1 MNQAI
6 KRHNERGHRSDGI
19 ETRSLIIEQ
28 AGILFAQ
35 YGFNAVASKEICQA
49 AGVTPAAV
57 NYHFQC
63 KEGLYQEVLAVAEQA
78 ISASGSL
85 EQLSRQDLSPRAAL
99 TEYLYCRFY
108 DTIAHSG
115 AWPHQ
120 LLLREAF
127 MPSGVATHFETK
139 VVRPRFVLIQQ
150 VMAAVLGRAPE
161 DPKVQEALL
170 ACVTLSSPWS
180 IKPSLLERLTP
191 AIYQCSA
198 EEQATRLTNFCLAG
212 IDTYVN
218 PTPTL

>member
-1 MNQAI
+1 MNQAV
-6 KRHNERGHRSDGI
+6 KGHHSRHQRSDGI

-28 AGILFAQ
+28 AGLLFAHFG
-35 YGFNAVASKEICQA
+35 YSAVSSKEICQA

-57 NYHFQC
+57 NYHFQS
-63 KEGLYQEVLAVAEQA
+63 KEGLYEAVLTEAEQV

-85 EQLSRQDLSPRAAL
+85 EQLTRQDLTAKAAL
-99 TEYLYCRFY
+99 SEYLYCRFY
-108 DTIAHSG
+108 DAIANSG

-127 MPSGVATHFETK
+127 MPSGVAEHFETR
-139 VVRPRFVLIQQ
+139 VVRPRFILLQQ

-170 ACVTLSSPWS
+170 ACVTLASPWS

-212 IDTYVN
+212 IDTYIN
-218 PTPTL
+218 SSTRN

>member
-1 MNQAI
+1 MNQST
-6 KRHNERGHRSDGI
+6 KRPNARGHRSDGI
-19 ETRSLIIEQ
+19 ETRSLIIEK
-28 AGILFAQ
+28 AGALFAQ

-49 AGVTPAAV
+49 AGVTSAAV
-57 NYHFQC
+57 NYHFQS
-63 KEGLYQEVLAVAEQA
+63 KEGLYQEVLTVAEQA

-85 EQLSRQDLSPRAAL
+85 EQLTRQDLTAKAAL
-99 TEYLYCRFY
+99 SEYLYCRFY
-108 DTIAHSG
+108 DAITNSG

-127 MPSGVATHFETK
+127 MPSDVAEHFETS
-139 VVRPRFVLIQQ
+139 VVRPRFILLQQ

-170 ACVTLSSPWS
+170 ACVTLASPWS

-212 IDTYVN
+212 IDTYIN
-218 PTPTL
+218 SSTRN